1 MIRVLIADD
10 HEIVRKGLKQIISDT
25 LGIEV
30 TDEAS
35 NGQEALDKIKQTN
48 FDVVLLDIKMP
59 GRTGLDILKDIKQFN
74 PNLAVLILTIYPEEQ
89 YAIRVLQSGA
99 SGYLTKDSAA
109 DELILAIQKVA
120 SGGKYVSASLAEKLA
135 FYLDTDKEKEAHEL
149 LSAREYQVLLQLAQG
164 VTIKEISNNLNLS
177 SKTISTYRSR
187 ILEKL
192 NLKSTAEIIHYAIK
206 HKLVE

>member
-109 DELILAIQKVA
+109 NELILAIQKVA

-192 NLKSTAEIIHYAIK
+192 NLKNTAEIIHYAIK